1 MTTPNVTVNISDPE
15 SEFEKQ
21 GVTFKIITED
31 MFPKVCQYVISPK
44 SLLYISTRVKPLLM
58 RLRVL

>member
-1 MTTPNVTVNISDPE
+1 MTTPNSTVNISDPE

-31 MFPKVCQYVISPK
+31 MFPRVCQYVILLK
-44 SLLYISTRVKPLLM
+44 SLLY
-58 RLRVL
+58 LRESNFFS